1 MNNELASLWNK
12 VLGEIKTEVSQ
23 ANYGFLFKQ
32 THLVSLEGN
41 IATVG
46 APSVIIINLLQ
57 SRFLQQIK
65 KLLSAH
71 TGKELAVVF
80 TTKAMPVI
88 EKRSI
93 KDSPLFG
100 QSLQNGVDQRTASQ
114 LGTAPDDTGIF
125 PSFANTTTG
134 PAYAKGFGE
143 AKQEN
148 ANATVGHLP
157 RVRADF
163 TFANFA
169 VSSTNQLAFVSAT
182 NVARNIGKSYN
193 PFFIYGPVGVGKT
206 HLMHAIA
213 NEVYRREPDKKIIY
227 ITSEEFTNEV
237 VEAIRNNE
245 TAKMKRRFRSAYLLL
260 IDDIQFIAGKDK
272 VQEELFHTFN
282 ILIDNGSQI
291 ALSSDRPPQEIKKL
305 EKRLSSRFAGG
316 LSIDIEA
323 PSFELKTAIVMIKAK
338 KYGYDLQID
347 AAKTLA
353 EGAEDTRTLE
363 GLLIRV
369 ITQAEATNSPI
380 SVEIVKKVMG
390 GVVEEKSGHIHAEDI
405 IKSVCE
411 YYNVKSTQLKG
422 PRRDAGLVRARQ
434 VAMYLLKEQ
443 LRLTQVEIGNLLGGR
458 DHTTIMHGVD
468 KIRGLVEN
476 KDMINED
483 IKGIINQLHG

>member
-1 MNNELASLWNK
+1 MNTELTSLWKK
-12 VLGEIKTEVSQ
+12 VLGEIKTEVSK

-32 THLVSLEGN
+32 AYLVSIDDN

-65 KLLSAH
+65 KSLCTH
-71 TGKELAVVF
+71 TGKDLAVVF
-80 TTKAMPVI
+80 IAKAMPVTD
-88 EKRSI
+88 KGSI
-93 KDSPLFG
+93 KEAPLFG
-100 QSLQNGVDQRTASQ
+100 QSNQMMTDQEASFNNASPNKEDFARQSPNG
-114 LGTAPDDTGIF
+114 G
-125 PSFANTTTG
+125 
-134 PAYAKGFGE
+134 
-143 AKQEN
+143 
-148 ANATVGHLP
+148 TVGHLP

-182 NVARNIGKSYN
+182 NVAHNIGKSYN

-213 NEVYRREPDKKIIY
+213 NEVYRRSPEKKIIY

-305 EKRLSSRFAGG
+305 ERRLSSRFAGG

-347 AAKTLA
+347 AAKALA
-353 EGAEDTRTLE
+353 EGAEDTRALE

-369 ITQAEATNSPI
+369 ITQAETTNSAI
-380 SVEIVKKVMG
+380 SFEFVKQVIG
-390 GVVEEKSGHIHAEDI
+390 GVVEEKSGHVHAEDI
-405 IKSVCE
+405 IKSVCA
-411 YYNVKSTQLKG
+411 YYNVKPTQLKG
-422 PRRDAGLVRARQ
+422 PKRDAGLVRARQ

-468 KIRGLVEN
+468 KIRVLVEN
-476 KDMINED
+476 KDIVNED
-483 IKGIINQLHG
+483 IKGIINHLYG